1 MCESSNEYNSK
12 VFKLEIQEL
21 KDKKMRMEDQLKEG
35 EENIDKL
42 SRVYDAWII
51 DENGDLITNR
61 ME

>member
-1 MCESSNEYNSK
+1 
-12 VFKLEIQEL
+12 
-21 KDKKMRMEDQLKEG
+21 MRMEDQLKEG

-42 SRVYDAWII
+42 SRLYDAGII